1 MFRVPVAKN
10 HTTLARGRS
19 NPMRRVANG
28 EVRKRRPRNPP
39 KLEANCNTPIADT
52 VTAM

>member
-1 MFRVPVAKN
+1 MLRVPVAKN
-10 HTTLARGRS
+10 HTTLAKGRI

-28 EVRKRRPRNPP
+28 EVRKRSPRSPP
-39 KLEANCNTPIADT
+39 KLAVNCSTPIADT